1 MLEDGRIIEHD
12 DPHIIVDT
20 VEDTQTHEFDH
31 LDDKELSTQLQASI
45 ERSYRRAGIDV
56 NEVDLAGG
64 KQKRPQ
70 SRPRKSLAYHDG
82 HPSHLISSTSA
93 ADVVKAHNFDDDNH
107 DIVGDTFKRVV
118 NTHDVRGETKFP
130 SLFNC
135 AWVVASLP
143 NLAQVRQVSST
154 NAQCL
159 NSLF

>member
-1 MLEDGRIIEHD
+1 MQRCIVLEDGRIIEHD

-31 LDDKELSTQLQASI
+31 LDDKELSSKLQASI

-56 NEVDLAGG
+56 NEVVR
-64 KQKRPQ
+64 QQ
-70 SRPRKSLAYHDG
+70 RPRKSLAYKDHH
-82 HPSHLISSTSA
+82 HPSHLISSPSTT
-93 ADVVKAHNFDDDNH
+93 DVVRAHNCDNGHH

-118 NTHDVRGETKFP
+118 NTHDVRGEQPKRKEFPP

-143 NLAQVRQVSST
+143 NLAQVRQVSS
-154 NAQCL
+154 NAR
-159 NSLF
+159 SV